1 MNFPVAE
8 PPLPRRGNWLPRNL
22 ARSAFSLIGWRVE
35 GELPRVPKFVA
46 IVAPHTSNWDFFLG
60 VAAMYA
66 VGLRL
71 SWLGKHA
78 IFRPPFNGLLRGLGG
93 IPVNRAAPH
102 GIVGEC
108 VAAFSRVPALVLGL
122 APKGES
128 KGESQWKTGFYQIAE
143 GANVPILPVAFD
155 YGARV
160 VRLLPLFKPGGNLDD
175 DIAALSGFF
184 RDVRGKHP
192 RMASAAY

>member
-8 PPLPRRGNWLPRNL
+8 PPLPRRGNWLTRNL

-35 GELPRVPKFVA
+35 GELPRVPNFVA

-66 VGLRL
+66 VGL
-71 SWLGKHA
+71 
-78 IFRPPFNGLLRGLGG
+78 
-93 IPVNRAAPH
+93 APE
-102 GIVGEC
+102 GT
-108 VAAFSRVPALVLGL
+108 R
-122 APKGES
+122 
-128 KGESQWKTGFYQIAE
+128 KGESQWKTGFYQIAV

-175 DIAALSGFF
+175 DIATLSGFF